1 MHYALVI
8 KSGAGKKLV
17 SDGNAFIASDN
28 RNYKIRQRK
37 PWNA

>member
-17 SDGNAFIASDN
+17 SDGNAFIVSDN